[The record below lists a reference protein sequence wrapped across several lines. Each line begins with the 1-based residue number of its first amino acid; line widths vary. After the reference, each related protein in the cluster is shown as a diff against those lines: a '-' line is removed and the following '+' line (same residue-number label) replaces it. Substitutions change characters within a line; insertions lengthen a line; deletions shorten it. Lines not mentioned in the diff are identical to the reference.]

1 MRAAYV
7 ARYMMKPNA
16 HCTTEFKSTH
26 SRLHYALTEAPQRA
40 LYSQSFTVVDIDYLA
55 DAVCELQGILPMLVN
70 LRHLK
75 LELAFLR
82 PDQLWVHNVICTL
95 SDCTFSLQSC
105 EVLMNLDDH
114 ASRFLRQQH
123 NIESI
128 AIVSVEHTAGWQ
140 VPADTLLRL
149 KYLRASYRL
158 VMSIF
163 HTPHMF
169 THLGLTDTSVGRD
182 ELQEVLLVYRHQ
194 LVGLKY
200 ARDMICAASAML
212 APWEALSL
220 AAMPNLKYLE
230 VFDRLSDMVSS

>member
-1 MRAAYV
+1 
-7 ARYMMKPNA
+7 
-16 HCTTEFKSTH
+16 
-26 SRLHYALTEAPQRA
+26 
-40 LYSQSFTVVDIDYLA
+40 
-55 DAVCELQGILPMLVN
+55 MLVN